1 MADAIVSQDRPIIK
15 RAAAQAS
22 GLKRYFTGKPCK
34 HGHVAE
40 RQVSDKQC
48 LDCKRA
54 YKQSPEGKAV
64 SEAWMRAWRERNP
77 EKNKATRRVWY
88 EKNAERVRAKGRS
101 YRRAWYAKNQLKA
114 KASVAEYRR
123 LNRDSV
129 RAALRNNKARRKGA
143 EGRHTKH
150 DIAALMKT
158 QRSRCAHPWCK
169 RSLKAAYHI
178 DHVMPIA
185 LGGSNDRFNL
195 QLLCPTCN
203 LRKRAKHP
211 IDFAQENGLLL

>member
-1 MADAIVSQDRPIIK
+1 MDARLARKKSR
-15 RAAAQAS
+15 
-22 GLKRYFTGKPCK
+22 
-34 HGHVAE
+34 
-40 RQVSDKQC
+40 
-48 LDCKRA
+48 
-54 YKQSPEGKAV
+54 
-64 SEAWMRAWRERNP
+64 
-77 EKNKATRRVWY
+77 KNKATRRVWY

-185 LGGSNDRFNL
+185 LGGSMIVLIFS
-195 QLLCPTCN
+195 C
-203 LRKRAKHP
+203 
-211 IDFAQENGLLL
+211 FARLAIFASAPNTR